1 MEKGGG
7 EVRGRKRNEEEMTG
21 REMEKQREGRSL
33 NKKKKD
39 GNGTGNRD
47 G

>member
-7 EVRGRKRNEEEMTG
+7 EVRGRKRNEEMTG